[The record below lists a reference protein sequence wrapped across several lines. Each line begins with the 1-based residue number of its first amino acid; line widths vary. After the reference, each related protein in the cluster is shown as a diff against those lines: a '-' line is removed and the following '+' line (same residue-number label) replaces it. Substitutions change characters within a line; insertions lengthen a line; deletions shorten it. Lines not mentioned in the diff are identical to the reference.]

1 MLSQQYQWLLKE
13 NGPKMLQEALKL
25 YGIKEV
31 VGPIHNAAIISWAKE
46 LSIEKIY
53 TNDELAWCG
62 LAMAICAKRAGKDIP
77 MKSWD
82 ILRALQWE
90 RFGTNVNI
98 PMLGDI
104 LIFKRSGGGHVGM
117 YVGEDTSA
125 YHVLGGNQSNQFNI
139 VRIGKDRLYKAR
151 RPIYSIGQPS
161 NVRRVF
167 LKSDGKL
174 SQNEA

>member
-1 MLSQQYQWLLKE
+1 MLPQQYQWLQNE
-13 NGPKMLQEALKL
+13 GAPRMLVEALKL
-25 YGIKEV
+25 YGTREF
-31 VGPIHNAAIISWAKE
+31 VGAKHNPTILAWADE
-46 LSIEKIY
+46 LDIEKLY

-62 LAMAICAKRAGKDIP
+62 LAMAVCAKRAEKEIP
-77 MKSWD
+77 MTGWD

-90 RFGTNVNI
+90 RFGTPVNI

-104 LIFKRSGGGHVGM
+104 LIFKRSGGGHVGL
-117 YVGEDTSA
+117 YVGEDAAA
-125 YHVLGGNQSNQFNI
+125 YHVLGGNQGNAFNI
-139 VRIGKDRLYKAR
+139 VRIGKDRLYKVR
-151 RPIYSIGQPS
+151 RPHYNNQPV